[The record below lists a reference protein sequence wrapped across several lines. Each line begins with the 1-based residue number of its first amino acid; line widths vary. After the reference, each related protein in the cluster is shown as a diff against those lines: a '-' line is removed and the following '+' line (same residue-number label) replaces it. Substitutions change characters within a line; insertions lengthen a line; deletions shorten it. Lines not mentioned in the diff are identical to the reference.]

1 MRKHTHIVCG
11 FFLFAI
17 DVLYSLWE
25 GCDFLN
31 HNSTFEKINL
41 IIQRKRKKTT
51 KHKLFNK
58 YNAIYKE
65 ITQKIKDRSKKITEH
80 NIITFLFIPALFS
93 DFFLVSLIR
102 TSPFFLGRKERIE
115 EGMV

>member
-1 MRKHTHIVCG
+1 MLFRRCENTHTLCVCCV
-11 FFLFAI
+11 FFAI

-65 ITQKIKDRSKKITEH
+65 ITQKIKDRSKKTLSTI
-80 NIITFLFIPALFS
+80 
-93 DFFLVSLIR
+93 
-102 TSPFFLGRKERIE
+102 
-115 EGMV
+115 

>member
-1 MRKHTHIVCG
+1 MLFEDAKTHTHCVCG

-65 ITQKIKDRSKKITEH
+65 ITQKIKDRSKKNTEH

-93 DFFLVSLIR
+93 DFF
-102 TSPFFLGRKERIE
+102 FGEFN
-115 EGMV
+115 

>member
-1 MRKHTHIVCG
+1 MLFEDAKTHTHCVCG

-41 IIQRKRKKTT
+41 IIQRKKKLPNTNYSTNTMLFT
-51 KHKLFNK
+51 KK
-58 YNAIYKE
+58 
-65 ITQKIKDRSKKITEH
+65 
-80 NIITFLFIPALFS
+80 
-93 DFFLVSLIR
+93 
-102 TSPFFLGRKERIE
+102 
-115 EGMV
+115 

>member
-1 MRKHTHIVCG
+1 MLFEDAKTHTHIVCVV
-11 FFLFAI
+11 FFWFAI

-65 ITQKIKDRSKKITEH
+65 ITQKIKDRSKKTLSTI
-80 NIITFLFIPALFS
+80 
-93 DFFLVSLIR
+93 
-102 TSPFFLGRKERIE
+102 
-115 EGMV
+115 